1 MNLTDIETFL
11 TLVETRNITKT
22 AESLFVTQPTVSRR
36 LQNLEEEVG
45 IELILAGDESHPPG
59 RKQHVAYRQQR

>member
-22 AESLFVTQPTVSRR
+22 AESLLSPSQPS
-36 LQNLEEEVG
+36 
-45 IELILAGDESHPPG
+45 AGVC
-59 RKQHVAYRQQR
+59 RT